1 MQQYT
6 VYGLVTITALLA
18 TAQRLTRKVVM
29 KSMTNYSIIIID
41 TIISGMALIIAGLY
55 LGGTE
60 QLIKDLVNLHG
71 ITLLAFVVAA
81 ACVTISSVIAL
92 KLIRTEKLSYLVIV
106 STGVGVIA
114 TIVSSAIF
122 LGDKITKTKLL
133 SIPFLLTGVYLAR

>member
-81 ACVTISSVIAL
+81 ACVTISSVIAS